1 MTGGITINKWLR
13 WGYALFLGIV
23 FNFVLDM
30 IFSLVY
36 TNYSLFQPYTNY
48 LTSVLLTYVVF
59 ECLFFVNGRLNK
71 KYGWDS
77 NPYWRFVFQ
86 VALNSAIAVF
96 LLEGLRW
103 GFMLLTG
110 NAYYIR
116 LLDELIII
124 GLVLSIVL
132 VFTIME
138 LSVYLLNSWRF
149 SLAELE
155 RFKKENAEF
164 RFESLRSQLNP
175 HFLFNSLN
183 TLSALVYE
191 DTEKAGLFIRELS
204 DVYRHILENRDVEL
218 VQLSEELD
226 FAQSYIHLIQL
237 RFGKNI
243 NVVADM
249 NNINGT
255 LCIAPLTLQLLI
267 ENAVKHNVISRK
279 HPLRIDIFIYRD
291 MLVVK
296 NNLQPKESKG
306 HGNKMGLKN
315 IKSRYGFLT
324 DRIVEVSENG
334 KEFIVKI
341 PLIQS
346 PAMKLNSK

>member
-1 MTGGITINKWLR
+1 MVNRITINKWLR
-13 WGYALFLGIV
+13 WSYALFLGIA
-23 FNFVLDM
+23 FNFILDI

-36 TNYSLFQPYTNY
+36 TNYNLFQPLTNY
-48 LTSVLLTYVVF
+48 LASVLLTYFVF
-59 ECLFFVNGRLNK
+59 ECLFLINKRLDKKYSWDKNPYQRFIFQLSLDSVFAIAIVNG
-71 KYGWDS
+71 
-77 NPYWRFVFQ
+77 
-86 VALNSAIAVF
+86 I
-96 LLEGLRW
+96 RW
-103 GFMLLTG
+103 GFMLLIG
-110 NAYYIR
+110 NVYYIR

-124 GLVLSIVL
+124 GLILFIVL
-132 VFTIME
+132 VFTVIE
-138 LSVYLLNSWRF
+138 LSIYLLNSWRF

-183 TLSALVYE
+183 TLSALIFE
-191 DTEKAGLFIRELS
+191 SQEKAGLFIRELS
-204 DVYRHILENRDVEL
+204 DVYRYILENRDVEL
-218 VQLSEELD
+218 IQFSKELN

-243 NVVADM
+243 NVVTDI
-249 NNINGT
+249 NNTNDT
-255 LCIAPLTLQLLI
+255 FRIAPLTLQLLI

-279 HPLRIDIFIYRD
+279 HPLQINIFIYRD

-296 NNLQPKESKG
+296 NKLQPKESKELS
-306 HGNKMGLKN
+306 NKMGLKN

-324 DRIVEVSENG
+324 NRVVEVSENG

-341 PLIQS
+341 PLI
-346 PAMKLNSK
+346 